1 MPTTKINYIR
11 WWLIPF
17 LLMLLLI
24 PSFLILNQEFLDASR
39 HMDDLLDEYEHLF
52 TEWTKIRNIPGFSQ
66 SLNLADRMEL
76 TGNLEE
82 LIIWVDS
89 EDLVRMKQFTVI
101 SEHSG
106 LLHNHVD
113 EIVSELRRS
122 PYRIRLDLMTEVET
136 DLMDIREILVEY
148 RKKLD
153 DGFSFLVQAQ
163 VILILLL
170 MVLIIIA
177 LEDRTRQRVDI
188 ESSLRIHMETSRAQE
203 EERNRIALDLHDG
216 IAQELSWMRMNM
228 AKQKSGNEQL
238 NHMDNMIARIR
249 DMAQNLRTPDFQ
261 SEFFDDA
268 IRDLVIAAGQRS
280 ELTIKYLPGNKR
292 PDVQPEIYGQLYRI
306 IQECLN
312 NARKHAG
319 PCRVFIE
326 IQEEAKV
333 VYFEYRDDGVG
344 FNLADAEGHERLG
357 LKGIRNRVLMLR
369 GEMKIKSLPGN
380 GLTLI
385 CRIPL
390 KTVDNG

>member
-1 MPTTKINYIR
+1 MPTMKINNLK

-17 LLMLLLI
+17 LLMLLLF
-24 PSFLILNQEFLDASR
+24 PSFIILNQEFLAATR
-39 HMDDLLDEYEHLF
+39 HVDDLLDDYEHLYD
-52 TEWTKIRNIPGFSQ
+52 EWIKTRIPLEFSQ
-66 SLNLADRMEL
+66 SLSFADRTML
-76 TGNLEE
+76 IANLEE
-82 LIIWVDS
+82 LVKWADS
-89 EDLVRMKQFTVI
+89 EELARMKQFTAL
-101 SEHSG
+101 SEHSN
-106 LLHNHVD
+106 LLHHHVS
-113 EIVSELRRS
+113 EIVSELWRT
-122 PYRIRLDLMTEVET
+122 PDRIQPDLIT
-136 DLMDIREILVEY
+136 DVNMDLRAIREILGDY
-148 RKKLD
+148 RNKLD

-170 MVLIIIA
+170 MILIIIA

-188 ESSLRIHMETSRAQE
+188 ESSRRIQMETAGAQD

-228 AKQKSGNEQL
+228 AKQKSEVIQL
-238 NHMDNMIARIR
+238 DLIDSMIARIR

-268 IRDLVIAAGQRS
+268 IRDLVIAVEQRS
-280 ELTIKYLPGNKR
+280 ELTIKYLPGNKH
-292 PDVQPEIYGQLYRI
+292 PQVQPEIYGQLYRI

-344 FNLADAEGHERLG
+344 FDLADSGGHERLG

-369 GEMKIKSLPGN
+369 GEMNIKSLPGN

-390 KTVDNG
+390 KTVDDG